1 MFRRYSYFS
10 NVFIGIIIMEKLYT
24 KSKDY
29 WMDVQL
35 NTTECDKCGV
45 DVDPMSSY
53 PIKVENKGYPISK
66 GYLFVCAS
74 CKNKQIFKLRKDLL

>member
-1 MFRRYSYFS
+1 
-10 NVFIGIIIMEKLYT
+10 
-24 KSKDY
+24 
-29 WMDVQL
+29 
-35 NTTECDKCGV
+35 
-45 DVDPMSSY
+45 MSSY